1 MEAGRTI
8 LLLDSDERSA
18 QDIQRFLKVSAYAFT
33 LSHASDIQEALN
45 YVRNRRPD
53 LILLDA
59 NFTDQKDFNS
69 LKQLTQKE
77 HIPSILLS
85 DMPLA
90 ETEKKAQLSGAT
102 EYLVKNK
109 INLFHLQKTIANTL
123 KISETENKLGNTFHE
138 FTAQSESLYKVLN
151 RMGAGIMIINAQNA
165 IRYANAKAYSILGE
179 EGIKKHLA
187 DYLNYRTVE
196 DEEQVELKPKKN
208 LCISIRISNIDWNG
222 EKACLFLL
230 ERSKGKE
237 VLPDAVLNEDAIV
250 TLLNSLNENLL
261 VLKGDTIVQANRQA
275 LTVLKR
281 THSDIKN
288 KALKDIFESE
298 ELPGSEISVQS
309 FLSERD
315 LEGMLKLADGS
326 AQRVHFSVK
335 PLNLGEELYQLLSF
349 YVPASIDNIPG
360 ARSDEE
366 KFSSHGVLHIASHDL
381 REPVRTI
388 LNYVQLVGENL
399 ENGKIDIAKEYTGF
413 ARTAAYRMEKLL
425 SDLKV
430 FIGLNEHPFQL
441 AKVSMKL
448 VLADVLKQLKPRIE
462 ESGAEI
468 SFTELPDVSADRE
481 LVEKLL
487 IQLIDNAIKFSKK
500 DKKPVIDIGFDKF
513 EGNVIFCVR
522 DNGIG
527 ISKRYYHKIFDLF
540 EKLNRVDEY
549 PGNGLGLAICR
560 KITDMH
566 GGEIWV
572 ESLPGSGSNF
582 YFTLRGK

>member
-18 QDIQRFLKVSAYAFT
+18 QDIQRFLKVSAYAFA

-59 NFTDQKDFNS
+59 NFTEQKDFAL
-69 LKQLTQKE
+69 LKQLAQSE

-85 DMPLA
+85 DMPMA
-90 ETEKKAQLSGAT
+90 ETAKKAQQTGAT

-123 KISETENKLGNTFHE
+123 KISETESKLGNTFQE
-138 FTAQSESLYKVLN
+138 FSSQNESLYKVLN
-151 RMGAGIMIINAQNA
+151 RMGAGVMVINAQNA
-165 IRYANAKAYSILGE
+165 IRYANARAYSILGE
-179 EGIKKHLA
+179 EGIKTHLA

-196 DEEQVELKPKKN
+196 DEEQLEIRPRKN
-208 LCISIRISNIDWNG
+208 LCISIRISNVDWNG

-230 ERSKGKE
+230 DRSRAVE
-237 VLPDAVLNEDAIV
+237 ALPDAILADDAVL

-261 VLKGDTIVQANRQA
+261 VVKGETIVQANRPA
-275 LTVLKR
+275 LNILKLTPGTV
-281 THSDIKN
+281 KN
-288 KALKDIFESE
+288 KLLRDIFESDG
-298 ELPGSEISVQS
+298 LSGGEISVQS
-309 FLSERD
+309 FLSERTS
-315 LEGMLKLADGS
+315 EGLLKLPDGS
-326 AQRVHFSVK
+326 QQPVHFSIK

-349 YVPASIDNIPG
+349 YLPAGIDTIPG
-360 ARSDEE
+360 SRNDEE

-388 LNYVQLVGENL
+388 LNYVQLVADNL
-399 ENGKIDIAKEYTGF
+399 ESGKIDVAKEYTGF
-413 ARTAAYRMEKLL
+413 ARSAAFRMEKLL

-441 AKVSMKL
+441 SKVSMKL
-448 VLADVLKQLKPRIE
+448 LLADVLKQLKPRIDE
-462 ESGAEI
+462 TGAEI

-487 IQLIDNAIKFSKK
+487 VQLIDNALKFSKK

-513 EGNVIFCVR
+513 EGNIIFCVR

-549 PGNGLGLAICR
+549 PGNGLGLAICK
-560 KITDMH
+560 KITEMH
-566 GGEIWV
+566 GGELWV

>member
-18 QDIQRFLKVSAYAFT
+18 QDIQRFLKVSAFAFA
-33 LSHASDIQEALN
+33 LSHASDIQEAMN

-53 LILLDA
+53 LILLDT
-59 NFTDQKDFNS
+59 NFTDQKDFAA
-69 LKQLTQKE
+69 LKETVQKE
-77 HIPSILLS
+77 HIPTILLS
-85 DMPLA
+85 DMPIA
-90 ETEKKAQLSGAT
+90 ETEKKAQQTGAT

-123 KISETENKLGNTFHE
+123 KVSETENKLGSTFQE
-138 FTAQSESLYKVLN
+138 FSNQNESLYKVLN
-151 RMGAGIMIINAQNA
+151 RMGAGVMVVSAQNS

-179 EGIKKHLA
+179 DGIKKQLA
-187 DYLNYRTVE
+187 DYLNYRVVE
-196 DEEQVELKPKKN
+196 DEEQMEIKPRKN
-208 LCISIRISNIDWNG
+208 LCISIRISNVEWNG

-230 ERSKGKE
+230 DRSRAAE
-237 VLPDAVLNEDAIV
+237 TQPDAILTDDAVL
-250 TLLNSLNENLL
+250 TLLNALNENLL
-261 VLKGDTIVQANRQA
+261 VIKGDTIVQANRPA
-275 LTVLKR
+275 LNVLKL
-281 THSDIKN
+281 TPATIKN
-288 KALKDIFESE
+288 KLLSGLFESE
-298 ELPGSEISVQS
+298 GLTGSEISVQS
-309 FLSERD
+309 FLSERTA
-315 LEGMLKLADGS
+315 EGLLKMPDGS
-326 AQRVHFSVK
+326 QQPVHFSIK

-349 YVPASIDNIPG
+349 YLPAGIDTIPG
-360 ARSDEE
+360 SRNDEE

-388 LNYVQLVGENL
+388 LNYVQLVSENL
-399 ENGKIDIAKEYTGF
+399 ENGKLDAAKEYTGF
-413 ARTAAYRMEKLL
+413 ARSAAFRMEKLL

-430 FIGLNEHPFQL
+430 FIGLNDHPFQL
-441 AKVSMKL
+441 SKISMKQL
-448 VLADVLKQLKPRIE
+448 LADVLKQLKPRIE
-462 ESGAEI
+462 EAGAEI

-487 IQLIDNAIKFSKK
+487 IHLIDNALKFSKK

-513 EGNVIFCVR
+513 EGNIIFCVR

-549 PGNGLGLAICR
+549 PGNGLGLAICK